1 MNNPRISVIIP
12 FYNAQYTLEQSL
24 KSVLR
29 QTFSD
34 IEIMIVNDGSTDES
48 LKIIDRF
55 HDTRIKVIHQSNHG
69 VSAARNHAL
78 AEAKGALVAFLDAD
92 DTWTPTCLEKLCE
105 ALDAEEAV
113 LAYCGW
119 QNVGAAGARGRPY
132 VPPDYEQGPKG
143 EFLLRDCPW
152 PIHAAL
158 TYKAAVE
165 AAGGFDER
173 LTNGEDYRLWLEIA
187 FANRIVRVPEVLAHY
202 HFHTGVRASH
212 HVVRGARQNLWVK
225 LEFLRE
231 HPDVKTMLGRRLS
244 RKLTLGV
251 LLTCGYECYWK
262 RDLSN
267 ARAIFRLVMRNGYGS
282 MDDWKYMLPSLLPLW
297 IHEKMVHISD
307 RGSHRSWN

>member
-1 MNNPRISVIIP
+1 MPC
-12 FYNAQYTLEQSL
+12 YNAQNHIELSL
-24 KSVLR
+24 NSALN
-29 QTFSD
+29 QTFED
-34 IEIMIVNDGSTDES
+34 KEIIIVDDGSTDES
-48 LKIIDRF
+48 RNIITKFD
-55 HDTRIKVIHQSNHG
+55 DMCIKVIHQTNSG
-69 VSAARNHAL
+69 VSAARNHGL
-78 AEAKGALVAFLDAD
+78 AEAKGELVAFLDAD
-92 DTWTPTCLEKLCE
+92 DTWSSTCLEKLCE
-105 ALDAEEAV
+105 ALDAGGGE

-132 VPPDYEQGPKG
+132 VPPDYEQGRKS

-158 TYKAAVE
+158 TTRAAVE

-187 FANRIVRVPEVLAHY
+187 SAHRIVRVPEVLAYY

-225 LEFLRE
+225 LAFLRE
-231 HPDVKTMLGRRLS
+231 HPHVKTRLGRRLV

-262 RDLSN
+262 RDLTN
-267 ARAIFRLVMRNGYGS
+267 AREIFRIVMRYGYGS
-282 MDDWKYMLPSLLPLW
+282 MHDWKYMLPSLLPPR
-297 IHEKMVHISD
+297 IHEKLVHISD
-307 RGSHRSWN
+307 SEANMSWN